1 MSSSY
6 TGKIRWTLV
15 EYHDSDKF
23 FKKIRF
29 NNVKMTGASIDF
41 NAESDFC
48 EFLEVRYMIGKFFDR

>member
-1 MSSSY
+1 M
-6 TGKIRWTLV
+6 